1 MDTSSMRNN
10 ARLAI
15 SSETTFL
22 LTALL
27 FFFFN
32 SLFLPQ
38 GLLYTDLLAP
48 VFLWWL
54 FKHYKLHL
62 LIYFFIFTTPFIL
75 IHFYYNA
82 EPYYY
87 YRSYIMF
94 FTAVVFAVCFYVS
107 IKESY
112 PLDTVFRKI
121 LIINFILFIIALG
134 VFRYPELKK
143 TFWYLKQ
150 ISPGAAS
157 FPRLK
162 LFTYEASYYSLLF
175 APVAVYFYLK
185 LLLFKTKHA
194 VLLFLMVTLP
204 LLFSMSY
211 GVIACIGI
219 TLFSLTCL
227 QSKLFLR
234 KKSVQRFLLFGI
246 LIAVIGV
253 VTLLKA
259 DPGNPLFFR
268 IRNIF
273 TGRDTSFRGRT
284 YESFILAMKIL
295 KEKSI
300 LFGVGLGQVKIIGVP
315 VFKQY
320 YGYQVP
326 IVRIPNTLS
335 DTMATY
341 GIVGLVIRI
350 FFTIFFFFK
359 CKVWKNYYQLAM
371 FIFMFTYQFTGSFMT
386 NVVEYVIWVLAF
398 TPSFKEFDRGNFLT
412 RWTDYFRSSKK
423 DSVYSELNP
432 VE

>member
-1 MDTSSMRNN
+1 MDTSSMRYK
-10 ARLAI
+10 ASFLI

-38 GLLYTDLLAP
+38 GLLYTDLLTP
-48 VFLWWL
+48 LFLWWL

-75 IHFYYNA
+75 IHFHYNA

-107 IKESY
+107 IKENY
-112 PLDTVFRKI
+112 PLDTIFRKI
-121 LIINFILFIIALG
+121 LIVNFILFVMALG
-134 VFRYPELKK
+134 ALGSPAFEK

-175 APVAVYFYLK
+175 APVAVYFYLR
-185 LLLFKTKHA
+185 LLLFKTRHA
-194 VLLFLMVTLP
+194 FLLLLMVTLP

-211 GVIACIGI
+211 GVIACIGM
-219 TLFSLTCL
+219 TLLSLICL
-227 QSKLFLR
+227 RSKLFLR
-234 KKSVQRFLLFGI
+234 KKSVQHFLLFGI
-246 LIAVIGV
+246 LITVIGL

-268 IRNIF
+268 IQNIF

-320 YGYQVP
+320 YGYLAP

-341 GIVGLVIRI
+341 GIVGLAIRI

-398 TPSFKEFDRGNFLT
+398 TPSFKEFDRENFLT
-412 RWTDYFRSSKK
+412 RWTVYFRQSEK
-423 DSVYSELNP
+423 DPVYIELNP
-432 VE
+432 IK